1 MSEKKQ
7 QQAEIEVKDYA
18 GGWITEKKGTQVP
31 GFLKLAFPII
41 GIFSAGYL
49 IVFMNGE
56 ITHSDRGALVQALNK
71 ATGGADSLMY
81 AVLVLALVFLITVVS
96 FAFRKSH

>member
-1 MSEKKQ
+1 MTEKKPQ
-7 QQAEIEVKDYA
+7 PEIETKDYA
-18 GGWITEKKGTQVP
+18 GGWITEKKGTDVP

-41 GIFSAGYL
+41 GLFCAGYL

-56 ITHSDRGALVQALNK
+56 TTHSDRGALVQAFNR
-71 ATGGADSLMY
+71 ATTGADSFMY
-81 AVLVLALVFLITVVS
+81 VVEALALVFVVIVVS